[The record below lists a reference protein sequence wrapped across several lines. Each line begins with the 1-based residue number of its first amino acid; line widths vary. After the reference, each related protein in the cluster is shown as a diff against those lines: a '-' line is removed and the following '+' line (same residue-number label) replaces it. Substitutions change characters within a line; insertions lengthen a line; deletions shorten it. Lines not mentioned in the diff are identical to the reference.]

1 MLYHYTLVISKPVH
15 SSLFSR
21 ISHDEHRSQGHGAS
35 SLMAIMTDVSGQAIV
50 ARPLPSIVLISF
62 DLQVAISD
70 VEAISIGGMQPMGD
84 VGEEGGGRVVGG
96 GGGDGW

>member
-1 MLYHYTLVISKPVH
+1 
-15 SSLFSR
+15 
-21 ISHDEHRSQGHGAS
+21 
-35 SLMAIMTDVSGQAIV
+35 MTDVSGQAIV
-50 ARPLPSIVLISF
+50 ARPPPSIVLISF

-70 VEAISIGGMQPMGD
+70 VEAISIGGMQPMGE